1 MADDQ
6 QLSTIQRKSVT
17 AAMADRFGMDTAA
30 FEQTVRA
37 TCSPKNQTL
46 TKEQFAAAMVVA
58 HEYRLNPLTREIFF
72 FPSQNGIVPVVSIDG
87 WARIINENPAMNGMR
102 FEDHREDGKL
112 VSITC
117 HLYRKDREHPISV
130 PEYMEECARPT
141 EPWKKWPNRMLRH
154 KALIQCARV
163 AFGFAGIYDQD
174 EAERIIESEAHE
186 GTVIDTSGAVVVQL
200 NSSQSKRAGL
210 GEWFEQA
217 LRDAKTSSEIDA
229 LLDDHRYLGMPNKW
243 REAYADHVE
252 VHRERVSKAPHAVTS
267 MDIIDILIRDA
278 ESADE
283 LLSVRDTDDWD
294 NLSEEQRQDVEAKI
308 AARAMEI
315 AGG

>member
-1 MADDQ
+1 MADTGN
-6 QLSTIQRKSVT
+6 LPAQRKSIT
-17 AAMADRFGMDTAA
+17 LAMADRYGMDASA

-174 EAERIIESEAHE
+174 EAERIIEAEATEVESEPGIFE
-186 GTVIDTSGAVVVQL
+186 M
-200 NSSQSKRAGL
+200 NSSQAKRAGIDKWITETLL
-210 GEWFEQA
+210 GAQTPADIDNMFE
-217 LRDAKTSSEIDA
+217 DARWKCVPPSWRKNYAEMIEYHKARVSAPADYNPLSIVLKAIEKADSGEA
-229 LLDDHRYLGMPNKW
+229 LLAINDMEEYAEL
-243 REAYADHVE
+243 RED
-252 VHRERVSKAPHAVTS
+252 
-267 MDIIDILIRDA
+267 
-278 ESADE
+278 
-283 LLSVRDTDDWD
+283 
-294 NLSEEQRQDVEAKI
+294 
-308 AARAMEI
+308 ARAE
-315 AGG
+315 ADAATVTRARELADD